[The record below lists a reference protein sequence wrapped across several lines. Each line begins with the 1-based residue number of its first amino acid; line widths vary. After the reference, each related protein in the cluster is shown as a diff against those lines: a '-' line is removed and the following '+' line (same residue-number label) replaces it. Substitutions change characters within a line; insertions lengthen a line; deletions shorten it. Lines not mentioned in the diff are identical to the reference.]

1 MHKSSKSVAY
11 TNILAKYNTHVC
23 GPRAQLT
30 FFFFFKL
37 AAPAAL
43 VQCRVVRVSTVLC
56 NFNFSLSL
64 CNIVKLTTSTE
75 YSELDKVTLHPP
87 AFQLD
92 SIRVISL

>member
-1 MHKSSKSVAY
+1 M
-11 TNILAKYNTHVC
+11 
-23 GPRAQLT
+23 RAACPT
-30 FFFFFKL
+30 DFFFFFFKL

-92 SIRVISL
+92 SVISLYTGRSFQQNLWAISV